1 MKYKK
6 GQLFYIEHKR
16 KGGFYCQA
24 IADFDTSE
32 EFYPL
37 IDLSD
42 GEKFVCRGV
51 FCKLTVLQSVPSEYQ
66 KNMIKEGYRMIDEQI
81 IKAFEE
87 RENV

>member
-1 MKYKK
+1 MNRYEK

-42 GEKFVCRGV
+42 GEKFACRGA
-51 FCKLTVLQSVPSEYQ
+51 LQTNRITKCS
-66 KNMIKEGYRMIDEQI
+66 K
-81 IKAFEE
+81 
-87 RENV
+87 

>member
-6 GQLFYIEHKR
+6 GQLFYIEHIR

-32 EFYPL
+32 EEFYPL

-42 GEKFVCRGV
+42 GKEFACRGA
-51 FCKLTVLQSVPSEYQ
+51 FCRLTALQSVPNPYR
-66 KNMIKEGYRMIDEQI
+66 KNVLGGDTK
-81 IKAFEE
+81 
-87 RENV
+87 

>member
-24 IADFDTSE
+24 VADFDTSEE

-42 GEKFVCRGV
+42 GKEFACRGS
-51 FCKLTVLQSVPSEYQ
+51 FCRLTALTNIPNEYR
-66 KNMIKEGYRMIDEQI
+66 KNMIKE
-81 IKAFEE
+81 
-87 RENV
+87 